1 MGSVELVPAA
11 SVTAYAIAAALLGRA
26 DPPQPGLLRYR
37 RPSEA
42 DRPPPS
48 STWWVPPVSALV
60 AALVSWCAMPNQ
72 RRSLLVATPLLAA
85 GPWLAAV
92 DIDVRRL
99 PDRVLL
105 PVAGVTL
112 VAIVA
117 LVATDPP
124 VLVRA
129 LACGFA
135 GFAIYF
141 ALHLASAGSI
151 GFGDVKFAGVVGLV
165 AGFHGLVTVWW
176 SFLAR
181 PTPVPE
187 MGGADPTRAAG
198 QDRVRAV
205 AGLRAGPDLTVRRQI
220 WVQAT
225 SMSRPD
231 TPASLTARPT
241 SPRAKLVAP
250 YSGHRVKRTVNRA
263 VSPTIRTSSYS
274 GPVSKTFL
282 IDSATA
288 TRCSMSACPTTAL
301 PVSAAGA

>member
-1 MGSVELVPAA
+1 MGSVELVSVA
-11 SVTAYAIAAALLGRA
+11 SVTAYAIVAALLGRA
-26 DPPQPGLLRYR
+26 DPPQPGLQPTLRGG
-37 RPSEA
+37 
-42 DRPPPS
+42 
-48 STWWVPPVSALV
+48 SA
-60 AALVSWCAMPNQ
+60 AALKYV
-72 RRSLLVATPLLAA
+72 VGGG
-85 GPWLAAV
+85 GPGV
-92 DIDVRRL
+92 V
-99 PDRVLL
+99 V
-105 PVAGVTL
+105 PVPGVTL

-117 LVATDPP
+117 LAATDPP

-135 GFAIYF
+135 GFAINF

-151 GFGDVKFAGVVGLV
+151 GFGDVKLAGVVGLV
-165 AGFHGLVTVWW
+165 AGFHGLVTAWW
-176 SFLAR
+176 SFLAG
-181 PTPVPE
+181 PTPVPDV
-187 MGGADPTRAAG
+187 GGADPDAG
-198 QDRVRAV
+198 CGPGSRSGR
-205 AGLRAGPDLTVRRQI
+205 GWSPAGPDLTVRRQI
-220 WVQAT
+220 FVQAT
-225 SMSRPD
+225 SMSRSD

-274 GPVSKTFL
+274 GPVSKMFL